1 MYFLLKIVPFVG
13 GGIRSFSG
21 VYVESKSWWV
31 QFSGWV
37 GFRRSQWVGSSN
49 GREPNGFGWWSHP
62 KFFRER
68 FPTCGTWPF
77 FRDLKG
83 RDLKNQTK
91 ECTSFGIFI
100 FSISNTD
107 RSPDSVHQ
115 PSSSFFGVETLGPP
129 FVVTNHKTG
138 KVCFVAGAWNV

>member
-37 GFRRSQWVGSSN
+37 GFPAVPMSWFFQWKGARWVWLV
-49 GREPNGFGWWSHP
+49 EPP
-62 KFFRER
+62 ER

-77 FRDLKG
+77 FRDFKG

-138 KVCFVAGAWNV
+138 KVCFVAGA